1 MKGTHIVNVFG
12 KNGSRKAVKQQP
24 MIITKNDG
32 TRVIIPAKAITQ
44 VGFLKESV
52 AKRITSNK
60 VDDIIWLNTH
70 YGIEFEF
77 DADKAA
83 AVADEKGGR
92 A

>member
-1 MKGTHIVNVFG
+1 MKNTHIINVFG
-12 KNGSRKAVKQQP
+12 KTGSRKAVKQQP
-24 MIITKNDG
+24 MIITKSDG
-32 TRVIIPAKAITQ
+32 TRVTIPAKAITQ

-60 VDDIIWLNTH
+60 IDDIIWLNTH
-70 YGIEFEF
+70 YGVEFEF

-83 AVADEKGGR
+83 AAADEKGGR